1 MNRLLRLIVSIAAVA
16 LLWSCGGS
24 DSFRIMGV
32 IEGLGT
38 QNLQVV
44 YFGDGSI
51 KTMRS
56 TAVDGKF
63 SIEGSSRDYT
73 VVDVFTST
81 RSLVASFVV
90 KNGDHV
96 ECALE
101 LNNPEAKMIKGSKP
115 SVELMRWIGDNRQAI
130 EAGQTDAVNRS
141 VAAFI
146 GENGEN
152 VVSSVLLT
160 RYFDARGRER
170 EADSL
175 LRSITQKAR
184 MSSLT
189 ESYRDGLV
197 FSVDSGLPALADSLW
212 FVGADRRR
220 IDVDPTKH
228 KATFLYFTPQAGAR
242 IGSNDNL
249 LKKLTEEVAEKDKGK
264 EKDKDK
270 DKKKKTISVLEID
283 DINAG
288 IEIWKKEVEND
299 SLPWERVWHPGV
311 SATTALPSRPWVI
324 VADSLGQIRYSGSDF
339 YAGISKA
346 RELCL

>member
-1 MNRLLRLIVSIAAVA
+1 MNRLLRLIVSLAAVA
-16 LLWSCGGS
+16 LLWSCGSS

-38 QNLQVV
+38 QNLQVI
-44 YFGDGSI
+44 YYGEGAFR
-51 KTMRS
+51 TMRS

-81 RSLVASFVV
+81 RSLVASFIV

-96 ECALE
+96 ECTLE
-101 LNNPEAKMIKGSKP
+101 LNNPVAKGIKGSKP
-115 SVELMRWIGDNRQAI
+115 AVELMRWIGDNRDALD
-130 EAGQTDAVNRS
+130 AGRTESVNRAVS
-141 VAAFI
+141 DFI
-146 GENGEN
+146 GENSDN

-175 LRSITQKAR
+175 LRSIAQKAR
-184 MSSLT
+184 ITSLT

-197 FSVDSGLPALADSLW
+197 FDVDSGLPALGDSLW
-212 FVGADRRR
+212 FVGTDRRR
-220 IDVDPTKH
+220 VDVALSDH
-228 KATFLYFTPQAGAR
+228 KATMLYFTSPTGQR
-242 IGSNDNL
+242 VGSNDKL
-249 LKKLTEEVAEKDKGK
+249 LKDLVGDQDKDKAKDKGK
-264 EKDKDK
+264 
-270 DKKKKTISVLEID
+270 DKKGISVLEID

-288 IEIWKKEVEND
+288 VEAWQKEVERD

-311 SATTALPSRPWVI
+311 SSTMALPTRPWVV
-324 VADSLGQIRYSGSDF
+324 VADSLGRVVYSGPDF
-339 YAGISKA
+339 FMGVNKIK
-346 RELCL
+346 ELCL